1 MSDGILKMI
10 DLISIIGEL
19 MLNGYSD
26 AVDLKIGTKYTRIP
40 DHFSAKSFK
49 NDGEWRII
57 VNRKLM
63 NSNLKVVS
71 GMMAHELSHIIRMS
85 KLSFYNQRKDLDLYR
100 TSLYK
105 DLDERNTDLD
115 VILRGYGGE
124 LLSYKMF
131 LLSTG
136 VYIDEGL
143 TINEAKKLIRQKG

>member
-1 MSDGILKMI
+1 
-10 DLISIIGEL
+10 
-19 MLNGYSD
+19 
-26 AVDLKIGTKYTRIP
+26 
-40 DHFSAKSFK
+40 
-49 NDGEWRII
+49 
-57 VNRKLM
+57 
-63 NSNLKVVS
+63 
-71 GMMAHELSHIIRMS
+71 MAHEISHIIRMS
-85 KLSFYNQRKDLDLYR
+85 KLSFYNQKKDLDLYR
-100 TSLYK
+100 INLYK